1 MRKKITAVLSLIAAF
16 TVSLFGLSACM
27 GGTNSSS
34 SSGSV
39 ESPFESESTPGDG
52 STSDGG
58 NSSGGDNSSDDGSI
72 PDDGS
77 SPGDET
83 PVPSISLDKETLSIN
98 AYTSET
104 LTATLT
110 NSEEI
115 IDWTSSNEEVAKV
128 IDGKVVAV
136 GVGSATITVSAGDVS
151 ASCEVTV
158 TENSAPIFTEISD
171 TLSIIKGKTKTLD
184 TEMTLN
190 GEEFSDVTYSFVVE
204 TSDKEIVSVSEAGV
218 ITALDYG
225 TQAVT
230 VKAYFY
236 GKEVANVSVAVTVI
250 EYGILITDLAENK
263 LSLVIGDEGYAL
275 SGVSVQLN
283 GETVESPVLS
293 GVSNDEGVAK
303 IEEGKIVGVS
313 KGTTVV
319 TVSYQSEIGETYS
332 TEISVTVTKTVTE
345 KDVNFFVQGDDVR
358 DSTPATGKAVIDL
371 ADSGIDLS
379 TVTKVLCNNAE
390 VVFSVEGNSLA
401 LTNAPAGEQTYILET
416 PLVEYVIEGC
426 IYETAIA
433 TKDEFLEWRKAQG
446 VNYQAYTVLTADI
459 DLEGAV
465 LEGFG
470 DTMFYAWLD
479 GRGYTISNFTV
490 KQGLL
495 GSIHRIGGVR
505 NLQMVNVVQD
515 CFGATGAMK
524 YGFLTQM
531 NAGLIEDVLI
541 VGRTENLAEGVA
553 HWGVLNYGGAGA
565 VKNVVVHLAG
575 ESGDLHYVVGANG
588 TDGATLDNI
597 HFIFSGAKAAATAS
611 SSTNSNVYGTEELLA
626 QADFSTMSADWT
638 VEGTKIPYMSDY
650 SSIMENACV
659 VVEGKPNLGE
669 TMKLSS
675 PSFYPLTFAVE
686 TAISGVSIEGNVVT
700 VAEDATVDGDF
711 IIIATCE
718 QYPSFRKEFAYK
730 VNKPIINTQESY
742 LIKGDAAFA
751 TADTKTGNA
760 VLDLSE
766 SMVDV
771 SKITE
776 IKCGD
781 VALDASAYIVNA
793 ENKSV
798 TFINGAAGENEY
810 TIVTATAN
818 YTMNILIYGYAISTA
833 EEFETWR
840 TSSTWRYAIL
850 VNDIDLKGA
859 TLSSYTGWMRG
870 MLDGRGHTI
879 ANFTV
884 TTGITGNIYTQ
895 GGFKNIQLVNVTQDC
910 AGIDNG
916 TAVRNGILAQ
926 TCNGIIENVYI
937 KGQVRNIGSGIQH
950 WGVLCYNT
958 NSATNAYIKN
968 VIVDV
973 VTDGTK
979 THMVANTTG
988 NIVEFDN
995 VHFICVTAE
1004 GGACKVT
1011 DLAIATNTGVY
1022 ATAEA
1027 FLAKADLTLFGEP
1040 WKVEAGKIPYMSDYS
1055 AYMK

>member
-39 ESPFESESTPGDG
+39 ESPFESESTP
-52 STSDGG
+52 DGG
-58 NSSGGDNSSDDGSI
+58 NSSGGDNSSDEGSI

-77 SPGDET
+77 SPGDEN

-128 IDGKVVAV
+128 IDGKVIAV

-190 GEEFSDVTYSFVVE
+190 GEEFSDVTYSFAVE
-204 TSDKEIVSVSEAGV
+204 TSDKEIVSVSEEGV

-225 TQAVT
+225 TQTVT

-313 KGTTVV
+313 KGTAVV

-332 TEISVTVTKTVTE
+332 TEITVTVTKTVT
-345 KDVNFFVQGDDVR
+345 KTGVNFFVKGDDPR
-358 DSTPATGKAVIDL
+358 ASTPTTGNAVIDL
-371 ADSGIDLS
+371 ANSGIDLS
-379 TVTKVLCNNAE
+379 TVTKVVCGDVEVTFAVDGNA
-390 VVFSVEGNSLA
+390 LT
-401 LTNAPAGEQTYILET
+401 LTNAPAGEQVYILET
-416 PLVEYVIEGC
+416 PLVEYVVEGC
-426 IYETAIA
+426 IYEIAIS
-433 TKDEFLEWRKAQG
+433 TKDEFIEWRKSQG
-446 VNYQAYTVLTADI
+446 VNYQAYTVLMADI

-465 LEGFG
+465 LEGMG
-470 DTMFYAWLD
+470 DVQFYAWLD
-479 GRGYTISNFTV
+479 GRGHSISNFTV

-505 NLQMVNVVQD
+505 NLQMINVVQD
-515 CFGATGAMK
+515 CSGVTGAMK

-611 SSTNSNVYGTEELLA
+611 GSTNSNVYGTDELLA
-626 QADFSTMSADWT
+626 QADFSTMSSDWT
-638 VEGTKIPYMSDY
+638 VENTTIPYMSDY
-650 SSIMENACV
+650 TAIMENACV

-700 VAEDATVDGDF
+700 IAEDATVDGDF
-711 IIIATCE
+711 VVVATCE
-718 QYPSFRKEFAYK
+718 QYPSFRKMFTYT
-730 VNKPIINTQESY
+730 VNKPIIVTGESY
-742 LIKGDAAFA
+742 LIKGDASLAEQNA
-751 TADTKTGNA
+751 NTGNA
-760 VLDLSE
+760 VLSLSE
-766 SMVDV
+766 SKVDV
-771 SKITE
+771 SKIVA

-781 VALDASAYIVNA
+781 VTLDASAYIINVDN
-793 ENKSV
+793 NTV
-798 TFINGAAGENEY
+798 TFINAKAGNSEY
-810 TIVTATAN
+810 TFVTATAN
-818 YTMNILIYGYAISTA
+818 YTMNICAYNYAISTKA
-833 EEFETWR
+833 DFLAWR
-840 TSSTWRYAIL
+840 DTNVWKYAVL
-850 VNDIDLKGA
+850 MGDIDLGGDVLAPAAAGA
-859 TLSSYTGWMRG
+859 MRG
-870 MLDGRGHTI
+870 ILDGRGHTI

-884 TTGITGNIYTQ
+884 TTGLVKTIQ
-895 GGFKNIQLVNVTQDC
+895 AAGGFKNIQFINVTQDC
-910 AGIDNG
+910 TGIE
-916 TAVRNGILAQ
+916 TASVKAVRYGFLTQ
-926 TCNGIIENVYI
+926 TLSGTIENVLI
-937 KGQVRNIGSGIQH
+937 KGKVINVAEGMSH
-950 WGVLCYNT
+950 WGVLCYN
-958 NSATNAYIKN
+958 SQATAVIKN
-968 VIVDV
+968 VVLDVESDCMMKHYVLNTSTATEIDNVVFNLRTKEGYTGMVV
-973 VTDGTK
+973 VTDFAG
-979 THMVANTTG
+979 THM
-988 NIVEFDN
+988 
-995 VHFICVTAE
+995 
-1004 GGACKVT
+1004 
-1011 DLAIATNTGVY
+1011 AIYTKDEQL
-1022 ATAEA
+1022 ATAD
-1027 FLAKADLTLFGEP
+1027 FSLFTGI
-1040 WKVEAGKIPYMSDYS
+1040 WTVEAGKLPYMSDYS

>member
-52 STSDGG
+52 S
-58 NSSGGDNSSDDGSI
+58 
-72 PDDGS
+72 
-77 SPGDET
+77 SPGDEN

-128 IDGKVVAV
+128 IDGKVIAV

-190 GEEFSDVTYSFVVE
+190 GEEFSDVTYSFAVE

-225 TQAVT
+225 TQTVT

-275 SGVSVQLN
+275 SNVSVQLN

-319 TVSYQSEIGETYS
+319 TVSYQSEIGETYT

-371 ADSGIDLS
+371 AGSGIDLS

-611 SSTNSNVYGTEELLA
+611 SSTNSNVYGTDELLA

-638 VEGTKIPYMSDY
+638 VDNTTIPYMSDY

-675 PSFYPLTFAVE
+675 PSFYPLTFALE

-700 VAEDATVDGDF
+700 IAEDATVDGDF
-711 IIIATCE
+711 VVVATCE
-718 QYPSFRKEFAYK
+718 QYPSFRKMFTYT
-730 VNKPIINTQESY
+730 VNKPIIVTGESY
-742 LIKGDAAFA
+742 LIKGDASLTEQNAN
-751 TADTKTGNA
+751 TGNA
-760 VLDLSE
+760 VLSLSE
-766 SMVDV
+766 SKVDV
-771 SKITE
+771 SKIVA

-781 VALDASAYIVNA
+781 VTLDASAYIINVDN
-793 ENKSV
+793 NTV
-798 TFINGAAGENEY
+798 TFINAKAGNSEY
-810 TIVTATAN
+810 TFVTATAN
-818 YTMNILIYGYAISTA
+818 YTMNICAYNYAISTKA
-833 EEFETWR
+833 DFLAWR
-840 TSSTWRYAIL
+840 DTNVWKYAVL
-850 VNDIDLKGA
+850 MGDIDLGGDVLAPAAAGA
-859 TLSSYTGWMRG
+859 MRG
-870 MLDGRGHTI
+870 ILDGRGHTI

-884 TTGITGNIYTQ
+884 TTGLVKTIQ
-895 GGFKNIQLVNVTQDC
+895 AAGGFKNIQFINVTQDC
-910 AGIDNG
+910 TGIE
-916 TAVRNGILAQ
+916 TASVKAVRYGFLTQ
-926 TCNGIIENVYI
+926 TLSGTIENVLI
-937 KGQVRNIGSGIQH
+937 KGKVINVAEGMSH
-950 WGVLCYNT
+950 WGVLCYN
-958 NSATNAYIKN
+958 SQATAVIKN
-968 VIVDV
+968 VVLDVESDCMMKHYVLNTSTAMEIDNVVFNLRTKEGYTGMVV
-973 VTDGTK
+973 VTDFAG
-979 THMVANTTG
+979 THMVIYTKD
-988 NIVEFDN
+988 EQ
-995 VHFICVTAE
+995 
-1004 GGACKVT
+1004 
-1011 DLAIATNTGVY
+1011 L
-1022 ATAEA
+1022 ATAD
-1027 FLAKADLTLFGEP
+1027 FSLFTGI
-1040 WKVEAGKIPYMSDYS
+1040 WTVEAGKLPYMSDYS